1 MIIEICAAT
10 AHDIPTL
17 IAISQRTI
25 MKMYPPFLGEEAV
38 SAYVAS
44 GAVSRFFQDNID
56 ACLIA
61 SLGAHLIGCAS
72 AKRNVLDLIII
83 DSDLHGRG
91 YGSKLL
97 EAVEERLGERPCVL
111 TLNSFRD
118 NDQANGFYRKN
129 GWQVDREFVDPET
142 HIPMVRMCKTLMNSG

>member
-1 MIIEICAAT
+1 MNIDIRAAT
-10 AHDIPTL
+10 AHEIPAL

-38 SAYVAS
+38 SAFIAS

-61 SLGAHLIGCAS
+61 IFGDQLIGCAS

-83 DSDLHGRG
+83 DCGLHGRG

-97 EAVEERLGERPCVL
+97 EAVEERLGERSCVL

-129 GWQVDREFVDPET
+129 GWQVDSEYVDTET

>member
-1 MIIEICAAT
+1 MNIDIRAAT
-10 AHDIPTL
+10 AHEIPAL

-38 SAYVAS
+38 SAFIAS

-61 SLGAHLIGCAS
+61 ILGAQLIGCAS

-83 DSDLHGRG
+83 DCGLHGRG

-129 GWQVDREFVDPET
+129 GWQVDSEYVDPET

>member
-1 MIIEICAAT
+1 
-10 AHDIPTL
+10 
-17 IAISQRTI
+17 

-38 SAYVAS
+38 SAFIAS

-61 SLGAHLIGCAS
+61 IFGDQLIGCAS

-83 DSDLHGRG
+83 DCGLHGRG

-129 GWQVDREFVDPET
+129 GWQVDSEYVDTET